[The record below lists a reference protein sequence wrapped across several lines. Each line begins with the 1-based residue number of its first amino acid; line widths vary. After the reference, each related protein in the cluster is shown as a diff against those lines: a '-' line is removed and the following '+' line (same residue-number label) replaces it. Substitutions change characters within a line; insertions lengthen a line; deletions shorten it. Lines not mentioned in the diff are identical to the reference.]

1 MNKRISF
8 LAVLI
13 FALGIATVVAFSPA
27 RGGQETQQSDCEKAC
42 KKAHN
47 QCRQAAGANLIE
59 CKKAYDACLEA
70 CKTPTPEP
78 IASPSP
84 EMTPSP
90 APSPSPEMTPSPAPS
105 PSPEMTPSPAPSPS
119 PEMTPSP
126 TPSPSPEITP
136 SPKPSS

>member
-1 MNKRISF
+1 MVNKRISF

-13 FALGIATVVAFSPA
+13 FAFATVVAFSPA
-27 RGGQETQQSDCEKAC
+27 RGIQEKQPSECVKTC

-47 QCRQAAGANLIE
+47 QCRQAPGANLAE
-59 CKKAYDACLEA
+59 CKKAYDACLES
-70 CKTPTPEP
+70 CKTPAAEP
-78 IASPSP
+78 IASP

-105 PSPEMTPSPAPSPS
+105 PSPEVTPSPAPSPS

-126 TPSPSPEITP
+126 SPS
-136 SPKPSS
+136 S